1 MERSSC
7 SISFSVA
14 VIWDGSDD
22 SRLLPSIAR
31 KSDVKLLRSPS
42 TRVFGSHSSAM
53 SSDRLLKL
61 LSREM
66 LNKPR
71 ITTNRKKNR
80 KTKVRWNLIERGWRI
95 VPECQVDETIAAKR
109 AYRIEY
115 SKVRQTA
122 KPGLQKFLL
131 ASPHINLIS
140 GFLVASVPE

>member
-1 MERSSC
+1 MERSNC

-71 ITTNRKKNR
+71 ITTNRKKNK

-95 VPECQVDETIAAKR
+95 VAECQVDENHSCKA
-109 AYRIEY
+109 RI
-115 SKVRQTA
+115 SNR
-122 KPGLQKFLL
+122 
-131 ASPHINLIS
+131 I
-140 GFLVASVPE
+140 

>member
-1 MERSSC
+1 MERSNC

-22 SRLLPSIAR
+22 SRLLPAIAR

-71 ITTNRKKNR
+71 ITTNRKKNK
-80 KTKVRWNLIERGWRI
+80 KTKESSNLIERCWRI
-95 VPECQVDETIAAKR
+95 VAECEVDENHRCKA
-109 AYRIEY
+109 
-115 SKVRQTA
+115 
-122 KPGLQKFLL
+122 
-131 ASPHINLIS
+131 
-140 GFLVASVPE
+140 